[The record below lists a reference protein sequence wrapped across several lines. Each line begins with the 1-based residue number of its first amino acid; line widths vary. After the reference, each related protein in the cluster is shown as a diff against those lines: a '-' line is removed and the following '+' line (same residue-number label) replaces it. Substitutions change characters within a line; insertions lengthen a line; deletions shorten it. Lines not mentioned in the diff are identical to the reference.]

1 MGVRMWMIRITG
13 EKFVGGLPFLH
24 QAFNGVGWFIPPYIQ
39 SGLLHKLAGEIAS
52 RGEQYSQD
60 DLEAALSRL
69 YGAYDLAAMV
79 MHRYTIAPV
88 IRDYRETIA
97 EAVEAHFF
105 GLNHIAI
112 GGLVPVIEGAGR
124 RLALQRGLGPTNV
137 REVFLSLAE
146 DCKNESITK
155 NIGATDEIVSMM
167 DSFATFTSEYM
178 YVGSQFYPL
187 SDRTNRHGITHGAY
201 SDDDYGRPLN
211 FYKVIAAIDFLTLVA
226 SFRANISWLGP
237 SHTEQSLN
245 LARYYAELAA
255 LAERRVR

>member
-1 MGVRMWMIRITG
+1 
-13 EKFVGGLPFLH
+13 
-24 QAFNGVGWFIPPYIQ
+24 
-39 SGLLHKLAGEIAS
+39 
-52 RGEQYSQD
+52 
-60 DLEAALSRL
+60 
-69 YGAYDLAAMV
+69 MV

-88 IRDYRETIA
+88 ICDYRETIA

-124 RLALQRGLGPTNV
+124 RLASQRGLNPTQV
-137 REVFLSLAE
+137 REVFLSLAK
-146 DCKNESITK
+146 DCKNESIAR

-167 DSFATFTSEYM
+167 DSFATFTSKYM

-187 SDRTNRHGITHGAY
+187 ADKTNRHGITHGAY

-211 FYKVIAAIDFLTLVA
+211 FYKTIAAIDFLTLVA

-237 SHTEQSLN
+237 SHTEQSLK
-245 LARYYAELAA
+245 LAGYYAQLAA
-255 LAERRVR
+255 LATRRVR